1 MTKLL
6 QFGYQVRNGK
16 WVKESLRKS
25 PSSGKEEQRKGV
37 LGRKENVPDS
47 TII

>member
-1 MTKLL
+1 MGQGEL
-6 QFGYQVRNGK
+6 
-16 WVKESLRKS
+16 LRKS

-37 LGRKENVPDS
+37 LRRKESVPDP